1 MTSNPIVSTEHVARY
16 FTHRGSPHKRAS
28 EALLKLE
35 QQKIIEGRRRAM
47 GEAKIWRLTKKGREE
62 HNITRQPVSFT
73 SNKVG
78 HYLAIAS
85 VYQDLKRIGEL
96 KRWAVELRETFG
108 TQKYCPD
115 IFTVVVRG
123 GVAKA
128 FLIEVQESP
137 LTSTRWGEKWA
148 VASAFFDSEELKTAS
163 FQVVPGKI
171 IRPQIVALSSQQPET
186 VQGASRLPIIIA
198 KDIKSVALF

>member
-1 MTSNPIVSTEHVARY
+1 ME
-16 FTHRGSPHKRAS
+16 
-28 EALLKLE
+28 
-35 QQKIIEGRRRAM
+35 
-47 GEAKIWRLTKKGREE
+47 EAKVWRLTKRGREE
-62 HNITRQPVSFT
+62 NGDTRSPVAFS

-96 KRWAVELRETFG
+96 KRWNVELREKFG

-115 IFTVVVRG
+115 IFAVVVRG
-123 GVAKA
+123 GAAKA

-148 VASAFFDSEELKTAS
+148 VASAFFNSEEFKTAS
-163 FQVVPGKI
+163 FQVVAGKI
-171 IRPQIVALSSQQPET
+171 IQPQIVALSSQQPET
-186 VQGASRLPIIIA
+186 VQSSTRLPLIIA
-198 KDIKSVALF
+198 KDIKSAGLFPNQ